1 MFLKDLLIKNQLS
14 KYDSFIWD
22 SKVKKIKN
30 IQSLNFIDINLLVGI
45 DRQKKILLDNT
56 NNFANGNFTNN
67 ALLWGS
73 RGNGKS
79 IWA

>member
-45 DRQKKILLDNT
+45 DRQKKILFQVKL
-56 NNFANGNFTNN
+56 
-67 ALLWGS
+67 
-73 RGNGKS
+73 K
-79 IWA
+79 I

>member
-73 RGNGKS
+73 RGSN
-79 IWA
+79 